1 MSTPR
6 IPVPAQLMMS
16 VMSAQWDEVWPEL
29 KERLEE
35 HFGTIDYESPCLPF
49 DHTSYYNAELGESI
63 SRKFVGFKQLF
74 QQDTLV
80 DIKLYTN
87 QLENHFARSDN
98 RRRVNLDP
106 GFITQERLVLAT
118 GKNFTHRIYLG
129 QGIFGDLTLM
139 YQGKTWQ
146 VFPWTFPDYK
156 SKETQAHITALR
168 RMHAF
173 KLRSN
178 HADEHDRIWTMSD

>member
-6 IPVPAQLMMS
+6 IPVPAQLVLSIM
-16 VMSAQWDEVWPEL
+16 ATDWETYWEEL
-29 KERLEE
+29 KDRLEE
-35 HFGTIDYESPCLPF
+35 RLGLMDYESPCLPF
-49 DHTSYYNAELGESI
+49 DHTAYYNAELGESI
-63 SRKFVGFKQLF
+63 SRRFIGFERLCE
-74 QQDTLV
+74 QDTLV
-80 DIKLYTN
+80 TIKLFTN
-87 QLENHFARSDN
+87 SLESYFARPDG
-98 RRRVNLDP
+98 RRRINIDP

-156 SKETQAHITALR
+156 SIETQAHMTALR
-168 RMHAF
+168 QMHAR

-178 HADEHDRIWTMSD
+178 HADEHDRIR